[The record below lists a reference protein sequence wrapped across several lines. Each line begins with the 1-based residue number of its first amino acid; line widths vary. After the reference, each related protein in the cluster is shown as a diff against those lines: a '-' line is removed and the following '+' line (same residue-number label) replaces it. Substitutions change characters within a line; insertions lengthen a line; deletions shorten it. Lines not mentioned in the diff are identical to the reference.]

1 MTNPYSELIKEVRD
15 GFIASAAL
23 HSVFANRQHR
33 LQQEIHRGLCVIATL
48 LIVITGLLA
57 LLEFRLLT
65 VLQNPATLQ
74 QNDAPAEVHP
84 ATRQSQPVLPDRPL
98 FERFVHHA
106 NAV

>member
-48 LIVITGLLA
+48 LIVITALLA

-65 VLQNPATLQ
+65 VLRILPALQ

-84 ATRQSQPVLPDRPL
+84 DTRRFQPVLPDRPL
-98 FERFVHHA
+98 FERFIHHA
-106 NAV
+106 EAV